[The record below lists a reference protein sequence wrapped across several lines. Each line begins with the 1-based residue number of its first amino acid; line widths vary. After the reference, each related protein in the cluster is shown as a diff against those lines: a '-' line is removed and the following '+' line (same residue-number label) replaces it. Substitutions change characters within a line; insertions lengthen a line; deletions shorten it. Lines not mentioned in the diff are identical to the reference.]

1 MIETCL
7 CNGKDGGLG
16 LWGLRLGGMS
26 CGWGLHASLVL
37 GFSLV
42 WVSLGG
48 KAQGNLRSI
57 NLMERNPEQKGTGLK
72 HLELVDFPPWTQCVH
87 ACWLLFW

>member
-1 MIETCL
+1 MA
-7 CNGKDGGLG
+7 
-16 LWGLRLGGMS
+16 LRLNHA
-26 CGWGLHASLVL
+26 GLHASLFL

-57 NLMERNPEQKGTGLK
+57 NLNERNPEQKSTGLK
-72 HLELVDFPPWTQCVH
+72 HLELVGFPPLDTVRTC
-87 ACWLLFW
+87 LLATFLVNPDRSSSR